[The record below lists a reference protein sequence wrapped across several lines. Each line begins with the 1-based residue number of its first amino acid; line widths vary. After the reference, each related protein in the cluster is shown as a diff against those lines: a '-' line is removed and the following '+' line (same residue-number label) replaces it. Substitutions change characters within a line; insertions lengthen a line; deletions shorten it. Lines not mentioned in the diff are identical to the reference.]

1 MPTQQILTYDNSRI
15 KAYKHCKREHQL
27 AHILNW
33 ASLSEA
39 PALVF
44 GGAYH
49 EAKAAIF
56 RYKSDMDRQKLLDVA
71 MEAFNKEWEK
81 RNGPS
86 SVEDLAMWFPRV
98 PTVAEESLHCWLD
111 KYYHWLMQ
119 IEILEIEEPF
129 AVPLFIKH
137 TCPYCMNRL
146 TDTYWEDNKYCL
158 HCHMPLTEVL
168 LIGRR
173 DLVFRL
179 NGKIHVL
186 DTKTSTL
193 YAKVGGFQSQFV
205 DQFHIDSQVDG
216 YYYTTIMTH
225 GSCES
230 MIIDAA
236 QIKKD
241 HYDVLEM
248 YEYHRDLNGLY
259 TWFDETTQYVNSILR
274 DIQQGPH
281 RFVRNPE
288 ACGTKYGFCK
298 YYNVCR
304 VIREPWNE
312 IAQPIGFKIE
322 KWEPFDEEELKA
334 LIMKTRGAA

>member
-1 MPTQQILTYDNSRI
+1 VPTQQILTYDNSRI
-15 KAYKHCKREHQL
+15 KSYKHCKREYQL
-27 AHILNW
+27 AHTLYW
-33 ASLSEA
+33 TPLGDA

-56 RYKSDMDRQKLLDVA
+56 RHKDNLERCNLIEVA
-71 MEAFNKEWEK
+71 MLAFNDEWEK
-81 RNGPS
+81 RKGPS

-98 PTVAEESLHCWLD
+98 PVVAEESIHNWLD
-111 KYYHWLMQ
+111 KYYDWLIK

-137 TCPYCMNRL
+137 TCPYCMNKL
-146 TDTYWEDNKYCL
+146 SETYWENNKYCL
-158 HCHMPLTEVL
+158 HCHAPLTEVL

-179 NGKIHVL
+179 NGKVHVL

-193 YAKVGGFQSQFV
+193 YAVNGGFQKQFV

-216 YYYTTIMTH
+216 YYYTTILTH
-225 GSCES
+225 GECES

-236 QIKKD
+236 QIKKG
-241 HYDVLEM
+241 HYDILDM
-248 YEYHRDLNGLY
+248 YEYTRDFHGLY
-259 TWFDETTQYVNSILR
+259 TWFEETAQYVNNILR
-274 DIQQGPH
+274 DTKEGAH

-298 YYNVCR
+298 YYNICR
-304 VIREPWNE
+304 SIYTPWNE
-312 IAQPIGFKIE
+312 IAQPPGFKIE

-334 LIMKTRGAA
+334 LIMKTRGE